1 MIQSSMKKRFA
12 IPSLAVALLLSIGC
26 ASQMKNDP
34 DAPTGPPSATLSV
47 ETVQASYY
55 GSASTGHGRIHYKG
69 ATRDFSIASAGA
81 GGAGAQSISAVGQVY
96 NLNSLADFPG
106 TYTGLRSGLTL
117 FNGKM
122 YERLKNEKG
131 AVIYLTG
138 KTKGL
143 STSSGLDKVVITL
156 K

>member
-1 MIQSSMKKRFA
+1 MENKFTILT
-12 IPSLAVALLLSIGC
+12 LASVLLLSGGC

-34 DAPTGPPSATLSV
+34 NAPTGPPSARISI
-47 ETVQASYY
+47 ETMQASYY
-55 GSASTGHGRIHYKG
+55 GSASAGTGQLHYQG
-69 ATRDFSIASAGA
+69 VTRDFTIASAGA
-81 GGAGAQSISAVGQVY
+81 GGTGAQSISATGEVY
-96 NLNSLADFPG
+96 NLRSLSDFPG

-117 FNGKM
+117 FRGKM

-138 KTKGL
+138 KTKGI
-143 STSSGLDKVVITL
+143 SSSSGLDKVVITL